1 MKSDKTQAGT
11 QRGSPGFISTVRQR
25 EGMWL
30 RLARAPVTVPE
41 LPGPVVRG
49 GV

>member
-1 MKSDKTQAGT
+1 MKSDKTRAGT
-11 QRGSPGFISTVRQR
+11 QR